1 MTRIEIVT
9 QLVAAQIAGNR
20 DKTSVWEDN
29 VVFAGD
35 LADWILQ
42 LNDEWYAA
50 NKPKQTGRMPG

>member
-20 DKTSVWEDN
+20 DKTAIWKDQVI
-29 VVFAGD
+29 FAGD

-42 LNDEWYAA
+42 LNNEWYDL
-50 NKPKQTGRMPG
+50 NTPKNTGRMPG

>member
-20 DKTSVWEDN
+20 DKTSVWKDH
-29 VVFAGD
+29 VIFAGD

-50 NKPKQTGRMPG
+50 NKPKQTRGMLK